1 MPGGAGF
8 WLHRPLARA
17 RELLKSRNRC
27 AVAVLVTLHAVFA
40 SSAAAYQPLITD
52 DTGTQG
58 RGVNQIEFSYFG
70 TADKEAGETTVTR
83 SFPFVFTRGLTEP
96 LDLYAGASY
105 VRFRPPAA
113 QTAGNGAGNPVAG
126 LKWRFY
132 DDKSEKLSLAVKP
145 EILFPV
151 SNRAEGRGLGSGRVN
166 AGAALLLTQ
175 ATGFGAVHAN
185 LAASTNKFELQA
197 NRESQRN
204 ALWRLSVAPVWELSE
219 TWEIALDVGLV
230 TNPHKAER
238 ASMAYVELGVI
249 YIVSK
254 DLDFS
259 LAVIR
264 DVKHAGHSVT
274 SGTVGCTWR
283 FR

>member
-1 MPGGAGF
+1 MDRGV
-8 WLHRPLARA
+8 HT
-17 RELLKSRNRC
+17 LKSRYRH
-27 AVAVLVTLHAVFA
+27 AVAVLVALHAVLA

-58 RGVNQIEFSYFG
+58 RGVNQIEFSYFR
-70 TADKEAGETTVTR
+70 TDEKEGGETTATR
-83 SFPFVFTRGLTEP
+83 AFPFVLTRGLTDT

-105 VRFRPPAA
+105 VRLRPPAA
-113 QTAGNGAGNPVAG
+113 QASGNGAGNSVAG

-132 DDKSEKLSLAVKP
+132 DDKPGKLSLAVKP
-145 EILFPV
+145 EIRIPV
-151 SNRAEGRGLGSGRVN
+151 SNRAEGRGLGSGRMN
-166 AGAALLLTQ
+166 AGASVLLTQ
-175 ATGFGAVHAN
+175 ETGFGAVHAN
-185 LAASTNKFELQA
+185 LAVSTNDFALED
-197 NRESQRN
+197 NRNVQRK
-204 ALWRLSVAPVWELSE
+204 ALWRLSVAPVWEVSE
-219 TWEIALDVGLV
+219 AWEIALDVGLV

-238 ASMAYVELGVI
+238 ARMAYVELGVI

-264 DVKHAGHSVT
+264 DVRHAGHSVT